1 MNVAAWIAIVG
12 PVTTLLG
19 SLGGYWLAG
28 RGDEARDRRAAA
40 REDNAR
46 RAALSERLEEERH
59 VFQRDTLLQ
68 LQDELQKLLRITG
81 QINWQ
86 DQRAIGNSG
95 NFAEISDHDGSN
107 GAVRAT
113 VARLATR
120 LLDDDL
126 RAAVNKFAKDCAE
139 VATHANM
146 MRAVSE
152 QPLPDHRRHETIR
165 QLQSTI
171 VGISLSFGDL
181 AELLGGH
188 LRRELDRRNLMESAS
203 TTDDPKLDAR

>member
-95 NFAEISDHDGSN
+95 F
-107 GAVRAT
+107 
-113 VARLATR
+113 
-120 LLDDDL
+120 
-126 RAAVNKFAKDCAE
+126 C
-139 VATHANM
+139 
-146 MRAVSE
+146 
-152 QPLPDHRRHETIR
+152 
-165 QLQSTI
+165 
-171 VGISLSFGDL
+171 
-181 AELLGGH
+181 
-188 LRRELDRRNLMESAS
+188 RNLR
-203 TTDDPKLDAR
+203 PRWF